1 MQEVKNIEKIKEKR
15 AVKKGLKEKAKSA
28 PKELVRHGLGDGTE
42 RLRGQLR
49 DTAQRGQADDYGGDR
64 IEDTAVGGARWMER
78 GAERGVESLLKKRKE
93 RRGQTQEAESPT
105 APDPSTPQEPP
116 AEHPSPHE
124 PPPREQPKIKTREAV
139 TAREGGAPPSRGGRT
154 EPASAA
160 GPDRL
165 KIKMR
170 KSAVRNVREV
180 SDGTEPAAPNEPER
194 PKIRTRET
202 AVHDVCADAPS
213 EPQGRPEPQVVP
225 AKGKYQGKV
234 LAIGA
239 STGGTEAIFNVV
251 KNFNTDI
258 PGTVIVQH
266 MPPGFTKMYA
276 DRLNKQCRIEAK
288 EAENGDLVEQGKIL
302 LAPGDKQM
310 RLTKTGG
317 VYRVEVKPGERVS
330 GHCPSVDVLFHSVAT
345 AAGKNAVGVILT
357 GMGADG
363 AEGLLAMRRAGAQTI
378 GQDEKSCVVYGMPKV
393 AFDIGA
399 VIQQASLE
407 NIANKVYN
415 VFNSM
420 P

>member
-1 MQEVKNIEKIKEKR
+1 MKQIKVLVVDDSMLFRQLISVGLNQDPDITVVATAGDPFQARDMILRFKPDVMTLDVEMPRMNGIEFLRKLMPQYPIPTVMISCLDESVFDAMEAG
-15 AVKKGLKEKAKSA
+15 AVEFVNKPSA
-28 PKELVRHGLGDGTE
+28 SGAEELNAWVRQELV
-42 RLRGQLR
+42 
-49 DTAQRGQADDYGGDR
+49 AKVK
-64 IEDTAVGGARWMER
+64 IAVAANLE
-78 GAERGVESLLKKRKE
+78 KPKR
-93 RRGQTQEAESPT
+93 T
-105 APDPSTPQEPP
+105 
-116 AEHPSPHE
+116 
-124 PPPREQPKIKTREAV
+124 V
-139 TAREGGAPPSRGGRT
+139 
-154 EPASAA
+154 
-160 GPDRL
+160 
-165 KIKMR
+165 
-170 KSAVRNVREV
+170 
-180 SDGTEPAAPNEPER
+180 
-194 PKIRTRET
+194 
-202 AVHDVCADAPS
+202 
-213 EPQGRPEPQVVP
+213 EPQVISS
-225 AKGKYQGKV
+225 GKKYVGKV

-276 DRLNKQCRIEAK
+276 ERLNKQCKVAAK

-317 VYRVEVKPGERVS
+317 VYRVEVKPGEKVS
-330 GHCPSVDVLFHSVAT
+330 GHCPSVDVLFHSVAS